1 MEHDFTEKFREQIG
15 DFEGAEE
22 VSNLSALNDEDYEQ
36 LSDDE
41 KKSLKNNW
49 ISSSATDLRKE
60 VRIINETN
68 SIFDLY
74 RKYLRFLKWKEN
86 GEREEEKEGLI
97 ILEPEFQRDNVWSL
111 KKKQELIESVLL
123 GIPLPAFYFSE
134 DRNGNYI
141 VVDGK
146 QRLTTFFDFMHEGMN
161 LGKNLKELVNNKSKA
176 THEHFEPKLRN
187 KFEDFKLIC
196 YIVSSTTSPVIQN
209 EIFLRVNRGGI
220 ILNKQEIRNA
230 LNQGKSTR
238 LLNNIS
244 QNENI
249 AFVAKKRKKD
259 QYIAL
264 RFFSFY
270 LFRKDEDF
278 ISWYMEQIDKQG
290 IDRFNVDVLLDLTMK
305 YINKNSQDFSDRL
318 YTLFCEA
325 YDKSQIIFEKLQRAQ
340 FSRGES
346 RVVNMNIFE
355 VWMYLMDSIDFDEN
369 SETIIDS
376 LCDEY
381 NRMIND
387 AEFIEMI
394 LYLRDQEERINYRF
408 KYVEGILE
416 RINDR

>member
-1 MEHDFTEKFREQIG
+1 MEQKFTEKFKEQIG
-15 DFEGAEE
+15 DFEGVED
-22 VSNLSALNDEDYEQ
+22 VLNLSALNDEDYEQ

-41 KKSLKNNW
+41 KENLKNNW

-60 VRIINETN
+60 VRIINEPN

-74 RKYLRFLKWKEN
+74 RKYLRFLEWEKN
-86 GEREEEKEGLI
+86 GEKEEEKQGLI

-111 KKKQELIESVLL
+111 TKQQELIESVLL

-146 QRLTTFFDFMHEGMN
+146 QRLTTFFKFMYEGMR
-161 LGKNLKELVNNKSKA
+161 LGKNLKTLVNNKSVAK
-176 THEHFEPKLRN
+176 HEDFEAKLRN

-270 LFRKDEDF
+270 LFRKDEEF
-278 ISWYMEQIDKQG
+278 ISWYMEQIEKQG
-290 IDRFNVDVLLDLTMK
+290 IDKFNVDVLLDLTMK

-325 YDKSQIIFEKLQRAQ
+325 YDKSQIIFAKLQRAQ

-355 VWMYLMDSIDFDEN
+355 VWMYLMDSIDFDEK

-376 LCDEY
+376 LCYEY
-381 NRMIND
+381 TRMIND
-387 AEFIEMI
+387 EEFIDKI